1 MKHEPQHE
9 RLIKAFQSRHIHLRL
24 HGARLPKNYT
34 IAMRLPSHN
43 DRTDQPKK
51 PARKRRR
58 VDPAMARKPRTATS
72 SDDDSDAEVAVS
84 SIQEEIIEEDHLD
97 AANASEDDED
107 TATRMNNAY
116 TGASNTIGSI
126 HQRHWFVSLDRPN
139 SGFRKARSGP
149 DSGRWVGDWEPFYV
163 RGRDHEHSIVTGR
176 NADDIMADEGVKSFV
191 GRKMWR
197 PIME

>member
-1 MKHEPQHE
+1 M
-9 RLIKAFQSRHIHLRL
+9 
-24 HGARLPKNYT
+24 
-34 IAMRLPSHN
+34 
-43 DRTDQPKK
+43 
-51 PARKRRR
+51 
-58 VDPAMARKPRTATS
+58 DPAMARKARRATS
-72 SDDDSDAEVAVS
+72 SDDDSDAEMAVS

-97 AANASEDDED
+97 AANASEDEED
-107 TATRMNNAY
+107 TAMRMNNAY
-116 TGASNTIGSI
+116 TGASNTIGSV
-126 HQRHWFVSLDRPN
+126 HQRHWFISLDRPK